1 MHIELTE
8 PEHDELVATRRD
20 LHQHPEPSWKEQRT
34 ASLVADRLRGLG
46 GGEAFADVAEVG
58 HPGAHLDPGDLAE
71 VGAGAAE
78 TMSRLFAIGT
88 VVARG
93 PCWGLS

>member
-34 ASLVADRLRGLG
+34 ASLVADRLRALVRACAALPMSTMNTGTSG
-46 GGEAFADVAEVG
+46 TVTAMITADVRSTG
-58 HPGAHLDPGDLAE
+58 R
-71 VGAGAAE
+71 
-78 TMSRLFAIGT
+78 TKR
-88 VVARG
+88 R
-93 PCWGLS
+93 